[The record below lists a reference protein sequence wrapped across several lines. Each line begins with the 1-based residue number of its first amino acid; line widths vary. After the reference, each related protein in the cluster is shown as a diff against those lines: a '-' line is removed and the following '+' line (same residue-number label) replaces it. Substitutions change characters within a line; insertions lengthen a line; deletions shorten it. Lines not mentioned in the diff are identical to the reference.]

1 MQGNSDFGP
10 HKKRRTIQD
19 YQKDAFSTRVTGI
32 LSLARSGVGFVTPEN
47 GGADILVPERDVGA
61 ALPGDTVEV
70 QMLPPDR
77 PGGRPLGRVLSV
89 LSRAT
94 QDFVCTLHREGRY
107 WTAVP
112 ILACGNRTFNI
123 KKPGTARD
131 GDRVIVRFSAWDN
144 PHLNPDAELVGV
156 IGSADNPS
164 LDTLA
169 IEKAW
174 HLQSEFPEEVLRE
187 AQAVSARLKTPGER
201 LDLRDACIITI
212 DPETARD
219 YDDALSLTVDEK
231 GRRVLGVHIADVSH
245 FVREGS
251 ALDQEARKRG
261 TSVYLIDHVLPM
273 LPEQLSNGVCSLV
286 QGEDRLAFSAFITF
300 DGRGTPVARN
310 FARSIIRSSRRMTYE
325 EAMQVIEQNGVGPE
339 AVPAHI
345 RTLIGELHALSQQL
359 RRNRFDHFSLDLTS
373 NEPRLILGP
382 DGRVTDILPSEHN
395 AAHELVEEAMI
406 AANEAVAWELASRRI
421 PHLCRFHDAPDPEKL
436 EELRTSLEGIG
447 LRCGD
452 LSNPGVLL
460 RLLRAVRGTGLD
472 SYVSML
478 VLRAMKR
485 AEYSADNEGHFG
497 LAKRYYS
504 HFTSPIRRYPDLVA
518 HRQLA
523 LALAGDRTRQ
533 PARETLRAI
542 AWSST
547 KTEFNAAQAER
558 DLEEIKKYRFLEEKL
573 RQGKPPVFDGVVVRV
588 MEFGAFIEVPALQIS
603 GMAHVSAISSSFL
616 RYDGFRQH
624 LTGGGLDIGPGTHV
638 RVSVT
643 HVDYE
648 QRHIDFTVREV
659 EKTAAPDFALSL
671 KEKADAHAPAG
682 RAARIPFGPLAG
694 KPVPRTRKAKKA
706 GPATAAEKKAA
717 TKRKKAAAQKEKL
730 AKKERRADKKA
741 ARTPKAASRLVSRP
755 LRPGRS
761 ASAHHEP

>member
-1 MQGNSDFGP
+1 MHAECFD
-10 HKKRRTIQD
+10 
-19 YQKDAFSTRVTGI
+19 
-32 LSLARSGVGFVTPEN
+32 
-47 GGADILVPERDVGA
+47 ERI
-61 ALPGDTVEV
+61 EHY
-70 QMLPPDR
+70 
-77 PGGRPLGRVLSV
+77 LGLRGVLSKKGSDLLYRLKGFLDDV
-89 LSRAT
+89 LGLLDDGLPLDRRIGYI
-94 QDFVCTLHREGRY
+94 VEHRPEQ
-107 WTAVP
+107 AVLLNKEERHTDELVLVVHP
-112 ILACGNRTFNI
+112 VLPRMRKVELIL
-123 KKPGTARD
+123 
-131 GDRVIVRFSAWDN
+131 
-144 PHLNPDAELVGV
+144 ELVGERYEALDRKT
-156 IGSADNPS
+156 ADES
-164 LDTLA
+164 QHALV
-169 IEKAW
+169 EKALL
-174 HLQSEFPEEVLRE
+174 H
-187 AQAVSARLKTPGER
+187 VS
-201 LDLRDACIITI
+201 
-212 DPETARD
+212 
-219 YDDALSLTVDEK
+219 
-231 GRRVLGVHIADVSH
+231 
-245 FVREGS
+245 
-251 ALDQEARKRG
+251 
-261 TSVYLIDHVLPM
+261 
-273 LPEQLSNGVCSLV
+273 
-286 QGEDRLAFSAFITF
+286 
-300 DGRGTPVARN
+300 
-310 FARSIIRSSRRMTYE
+310 
-325 EAMQVIEQNGVGPE
+325 
-339 AVPAHI
+339 
-345 RTLIGELHALSQQL
+345 
-359 RRNRFDHFSLDLTS
+359 
-373 NEPRLILGP
+373 
-382 DGRVTDILPSEHN
+382 
-395 AAHELVEEAMI
+395 
-406 AANEAVAWELASRRI
+406 
-421 PHLCRFHDAPDPEKL
+421 EKL

-573 RQGKPPVFDGVVVRV
+573 RRGKPPVFDGVVVRV